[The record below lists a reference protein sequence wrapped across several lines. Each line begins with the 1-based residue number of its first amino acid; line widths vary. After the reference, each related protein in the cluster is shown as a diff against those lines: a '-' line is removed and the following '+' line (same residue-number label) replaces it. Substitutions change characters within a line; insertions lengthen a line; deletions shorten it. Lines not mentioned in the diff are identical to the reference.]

1 MPSTCRFSFL
11 PGRGLIALAAS
22 LAGFLIL
29 PRAAAATLELAGAS
43 LVLAPGMTGPEQKAA
58 QMLVE
63 EVEKRSQVRWPLAQQ
78 LPSDGHPVVV
88 LGRRTALLAAF
99 PDLAASISAGPND
112 SKPEGYH
119 LVTLASGVVIVAGN
133 DARGVLYGA
142 GRLLRLMDYTGE
154 TAPDRL
160 GSVTVA
166 AGLDLAT
173 APRYALR
180 GDQMGYRPKTNAY
193 DGWTKAMWEQYIRDL
208 VIFGAN
214 AVEGIPPRSDDRS
227 DSPHF
232 TLPPMQMMIEQSRI
246 CQEYGIQYWVWYPAM
261 DRDNGNPAT
270 VAAAL
275 KEWGHVLEQLP
286 RVDAVFVPGGD
297 PGSTAPKILFPFLE
311 KQAAQLRRLHPGAKL
326 WMSNQGFNG
335 PWMEDFFQ
343 ILQTEPT
350 WLEGIVFGPQQRLLL
365 DELRARV
372 PRRYKMRFYPDITHS
387 LASQYPAADWDF
399 AYAATE
405 NREIINP
412 RPVDEAAIFHRYQPL
427 AEYGFL
433 NYSEGC
439 NDDVNKCVWSC
450 LGWDPNEDVL
460 QIVRDYS
467 HYFIGGGALGEG
479 FAQGLMA
486 LERNWRGPL
495 LTNEGVYTT
504 LEQFQDLE
512 RTAAPAVLENW
523 RFQEGLYRAYYDAL
537 DRARLIAETRQE
549 EKAMEELRRAHV
561 IGSLAAI
568 AAAERALAPSEIMP
582 AAAWRAR
589 VFELAEALFQSIHM
603 QLSVPRY
610 KGEAVRRGAN
620 LDLIDYPLNDAPY
633 LFEQFAAVRAVA
645 GEADRLRLID
655 GIINW
660 TDPGPGGFYD
670 NLGDAANRPHLVMGK
685 SYAEDPAYD
694 HSPMIGF
701 APRIRAPF
709 ARISSSRFAETL
721 HDQPLEMQYHHLDR
735 SAHYKVRVVYGTES
749 ETAIQLVANGRYAIH
764 PLLRKDPQAKPHEF
778 DIPAAATAGG
788 DLLLSWTKQ
797 RDDGGTGRGVQV
809 AEVWLIRVPSEP
821 TP

>member
-1 MPSTCRFSFL
+1 MMSLLSRFL
-11 PGRGLIALAAS
+11 APGRSVRAVLLLAAGALFVGS
-22 LAGFLIL
+22 PA
-29 PRAAAATLELAGAS
+29 RAVATPGLLDLSGAT
-43 LVLAPGMTGPEQKAA
+43 LVLAPNMTGPEKKAA

-63 EVEKRSQVRWPLAQQ
+63 EIEKRSQVRWPVAEQMPAAGQ
-78 LPSDGHPVVV
+78 PVVV
-88 LGRRTALLAAF
+88 LGQRAALAAAF
-99 PDLAASISAGPND
+99 PDLGSRLSPGPND
-112 SKPEGYH
+112 ARPEGYH
-119 LVTLASGVVIVAGN
+119 LVSLAPGLVIIAGN

-142 GRLLRLMDYTGE
+142 GRLLRLMDYKGE

-160 GSVTVA
+160 GTVTVA

-193 DGWTKAMWEQYIRDL
+193 DGWSKEMWEQYIRDL

-214 AVEGIPPRSDDRS
+214 AVEGIPPRSDDRP

-232 TLPPMQMMIEQSRI
+232 SLPPMQMMIEQSRI
-246 CQEYGIQYWVWYPAM
+246 CQEYGIEYWVWYPAM
-261 DRDNGNPAT
+261 DRDNGDPAT

-297 PGSTAPKILFPFLE
+297 PGSTAPKVLFPFLE
-311 KQAAQLRRLHPGAKL
+311 KQAAQLRRLHPEAKL

-335 PWMEDFFQ
+335 PWMDDFFA
-343 ILQTEPT
+343 ILKTEPT

-427 AEYGFL
+427 AEYGFI

-439 NDDVNKCVWSC
+439 NDDVNKCLWSC
-450 LGWDPNEDVL
+450 LGWDPDEDVT

-467 HYFIGGGALGEG
+467 HYFIGGGAVGEG

-504 LEQFQDLE
+504 LAQFQDLE
-512 RTAAPAVLENW
+512 KTVSPAVLENW
-523 RFQEGLYRAYYDAL
+523 RFQEGLYRAYYDATN
-537 DRARLIAETRQE
+537 RARLIAETQQE
-549 EKAMEELRRAHV
+549 ARAMDQLRRARV

-568 AAAERALAPSEIMP
+568 RAAERELAPPEAMP
-582 AAAWRAR
+582 AALWRAR
-589 VFELAEALFQSIHM
+589 VFEMAEALFQSIHM

-620 LDLIDYPLNDAPY
+620 LDLIDYPLNDAPW
-633 LFEQFAAVRAVA
+633 LLEQFAAIKAVA
-645 GEADRLRLID
+645 GEPDRLRQLDDIL
-655 GIINW
+655 NW

-670 NLGDAANRPHLVMGK
+670 NLGDVANRPHLVPGK

-701 APRIRAPF
+701 APRTRAPF
-709 ARISSSRFAETL
+709 ARVSSSRFAETL
-721 HDQPLEMQYHHLDR
+721 HDQPLEMQYHGLDR
-735 SAHYKVRVVYGTES
+735 TAHYQVKIVYGTES
-749 ETAIQLVANGRYAIH
+749 ETSVRLVANGQYEIH
-764 PLLRKDPQAKPHEF
+764 PLQRKDPQARPHEF
-778 DIPAAATAGG
+778 DIPAEATAGG
-788 DLLLSWTKQ
+788 ELRLSWNKAL
-797 RDDGGTGRGVQV
+797 DDGGTGRGVQV
-809 AEVWLIRVPSEP
+809 AEVWLIR